1 MLLNTNAAPISHST
15 DSSLPSVVGQQ
26 YQHPSHHGG
35 SRTSG
40 HTWRPDQQ
48 PTPAQLG
55 AMAGRGRGGG
65 LGRDPVLHQSQLG
78 QVQQKQQQQQPSAS
92 PSQAAYSSATAES
105 SSKRN
110 ESDTS
115 DVAENPLI
123 EGIDKD
129 MLEAQREVEKMYVE
143 PAESIEGTA
152 HDDSFQIP
160 FDPLLICPKC
170 GRQFRRGEIQKLR
183 KHHDGCQQ

>member
-1 MLLNTNAAPISHST
+1 MLLNTNAAPASHST
-15 DSSLPSVVGQQ
+15 DSPPSVMGQQ
-26 YQHPSHHGG
+26 YPSYH
-35 SRTSG
+35 RTSG

-65 LGRDPVLHQSQLG
+65 LGRDPLSHQSQLG
-78 QVQQKQQQQQPSAS
+78 QAQRQQQPSAS
-92 PSQAAYSSATAES
+92 SSQLAAYSSATAES
-105 SSKRN
+105 SSKHN
-110 ESDTS
+110 VSDSS
-115 DVAENPLI
+115 DVAEDPLI

-129 MLEAQREVEKMYVE
+129 MLEAQREIEKMYVD
-143 PAESIEGTA
+143 PPDSIEGTG

-160 FDPLLICPKC
+160 YDPNLICPKC
-170 GRQFRRGEIQKLR
+170 GKQFRRGEIQKLR

>member
-1 MLLNTNAAPISHST
+1 MLLNTNAAPA
-15 DSSLPSVVGQQ
+15 DSLPSVMGQQ
-26 YQHPSHHGG
+26 CQYPSHHGG
-35 SRTSG
+35 SRTSD

-48 PTPAQLG
+48 LTPAQLG

-65 LGRDPVLHQSQLG
+65 GLGRDPLLHQSQLG
-78 QVQQKQQQQQPSAS
+78 QAQRKQQQQQPSAS
-92 PSQAAYSSATAES
+92 PSQPAAYSSATAES
-105 SSKRN
+105 SSKHN

-129 MLEAQREVEKMYVE
+129 MLEAQHEIEKMYVE
-143 PAESIEGTA
+143 PAESIGS
-152 HDDSFQIP
+152 DDSFQIP
-160 FDPLLICPKC
+160 FDPNLICPKC

>member
-1 MLLNTNAAPISHST
+1 MLLNTNAAPASHST
-15 DSSLPSVVGQQ
+15 DSLPSQQ
-26 YQHPSHHGG
+26 YQYPSHHGG

-40 HTWRPDQQ
+40 HTLRPDQQ

-65 LGRDPVLHQSQLG
+65 GLGGDPLLHQSQLG
-78 QVQQKQQQQQPSAS
+78 QAQQKQQQQPSAS
-92 PSQAAYSSATAES
+92 PSQPAAYSSATAES
-105 SSKRN
+105 SSKHSV
-110 ESDTS
+110 SDSS

-129 MLEAQREVEKMYVE
+129 MLEAQHEIEKMYTD
-143 PAESIEGTA
+143 PAESIEGTG

-160 FDPLLICPKC
+160 FDPNLICPKC